1 MGTIVFLVLR
11 LAFGY
16 NAVGDAQTIATLI
29 SLDSIA
35 VILFLKIKSRKA
47 E

>member
-1 MGTIVFLVLR
+1 MGTLVFLVLR
-11 LAFGY
+11 LVFGY
-16 NAVGDAQTIATLI
+16 NALGDAQTIATLI

-35 VILFLKIKSRKA
+35 LVLFFKLKGKKA